1 MKRQVLL
8 LTEESGVGGVQTTL
22 NLLTTALAAR
32 GWQVTRLSVRQGR
45 PSLWACWQ
53 AARQAEV
60 LVASNNFWPAYWA
73 VALGWLSGR
82 PRVVWVHGPL
92 HEVLQQAGA
101 SRRKTRWL
109 QTVYRLASQVVCA
122 SQTSL
127 NSFSRVMGQV
137 GHFRNHEVRDA
148 CGAWDGGQAVC
159 VIHNPAVMPGTHEDP
174 PAPDAA
180 PATTHAPAPVT
191 ECAKAI
197 GQPSKNGVSDPVI
210 PLGFVGRLSPEKQPL
225 QLIAML
231 QQLPEAYQ
239 LHVVGDGALMG
250 AMQSAGQALIV
261 QGRLHLHGQ
270 HTVSAQTYRAWR
282 ATVLCSLY
290 EGYPMTALESLA
302 CGVPCVSTP
311 IPALQEMLGPHAPQ
325 WLAHD
330 HSALALADAVQ
341 ACLAQSPEALQAQL
355 QAALAAHGFEAFA
368 QNWDQLLSR
377 LVQRGSGQGAG
388 PDTRTDTPP
397 GPRDAHDQKAKP

>member
-22 NLLTTALAAR
+22 SLLTTALLAR

-53 AARQAEV
+53 AARQAQV

-82 PRVVWVHGPL
+82 PSVVWVHGPL

-137 GHFRNHEVRDA
+137 GHFRNHDAGDA
-148 CGAWDGGQAVC
+148 CGAWDGSQAVC
-159 VIHNPAVMPGTHEDP
+159 VIHNPAVVPG
-174 PAPDAA
+174 AA
-180 PATTHAPAPVT
+180 VANPPAPVT
-191 ECAKAI
+191 ECATARS
-197 GQPSKNGVSDPVI
+197 QPSQSGVSDQVI

-341 ACLAQSPEALQAQL
+341 ACLAQSPEALQAAL
-355 QAALAAHGFEAFA
+355 QATVAAHGFEAFA
-368 QNWDQLLSR
+368 QDWDRLLSR
-377 LVQRGSGQGAG
+377 LVQRGRRPGEGS
-388 PDTRTDTPP
+388 DTSTNKSIDTPP
-397 GPRDAHDQKAKP
+397 GPHDAHDLRAKP

>member
-1 MKRQVLL
+1 MKRQVVL

-22 NLLTTALAAR
+22 SLLTSALSAR

-53 AARQAEV
+53 AARRAQV

-82 PRVVWVHGPL
+82 PSVVWVHGPL

-109 QTVYRLASQVVCA
+109 QTVYRLASLVVCA

-127 NSFSRVMGQV
+127 DSFRRVIGEGGEGGNPDAFGVPDALGLSQV
-137 GHFRNHEVRDA
+137 
-148 CGAWDGGQAVC
+148 VC
-159 VIHNPAVMPGTHEDP
+159 VIRNPAALPGTGTDRTVP
-174 PAPDAA
+174 NASPAASNRPC
-180 PATTHAPAPVT
+180 PATEAASAGDRMPDNAV
-191 ECAKAI
+191 A
-197 GQPSKNGVSDPVI
+197 QDLI

-225 QLIAML
+225 QLVAML
-231 QQLPEAYQ
+231 QQLPAVYH

-250 AMQSAGQALIV
+250 AMQSAGQSLMA

-270 HTVSAQTYRAWR
+270 QTVTAQTYRAWR

-290 EGYPMTALESLA
+290 EDYPMTALESMA

-311 IPALQEMLGPHAPQ
+311 IPAMQEILGPHALQ
-325 WLAHD
+325 WLAQD
-330 HSALALADAVQ
+330 HSALALANAVQ
-341 ACLAQSPEALQAQL
+341 ACLAQSPEALQAAL
-355 QAALAAHGFEAFA
+355 QATVATHGFEAFA
-368 QNWDQLLSR
+368 QAWDRVLSR
-377 LVQRGSGQGAG
+377 LVQRGWGQGAG
-388 PDTRTDTPP
+388 PDTSIDTHP
-397 GPRDAHDQKAKP
+397 GPSDVQDPRAKP

>member
-22 NLLTTALAAR
+22 NLLTTALVAR

-53 AARQAEV
+53 AARQAQV

-82 PRVVWVHGPL
+82 PSVVWVHGPL
-92 HEVLQQAGA
+92 HEVLRQAGA
-101 SRRKTRWL
+101 SRPKTRWL

-127 NSFSRVMGQV
+127 DSFNRVMGQL
-137 GHFRNHEVRDA
+137 GHVRKPDAGDA

-159 VIHNPAVMPGTHEDP
+159 VIRNPAVMPGNHEDP
-174 PAPDAA
+174 PATDAA
-180 PATTHAPAPVT
+180 PSTSHAPVPVT
-191 ECAKAI
+191 EYTTARS
-197 GQPSKNGVSDPVI
+197 QPPNSGVSDPVI

-231 QQLPEAYQ
+231 QHLPAAYQ
-239 LHVVGDGALMG
+239 LHVVGDGELMG
-250 AMQSAGQALIV
+250 AMQSAGQTCLA

-270 HTVSAQTYRAWR
+270 HTVRAQTYWAWR

-311 IPALQEMLGPHAPQ
+311 IPALQEMLGPHAPL
-325 WLAHD
+325 WLAHN
-330 HSALALADAVQ
+330 HSALALANAVQ

-355 QAALAAHGFEAFA
+355 QATLAAHGLEAFA
-368 QNWDQLLSR
+368 QDWDRLLSR
-377 LVQRGSGQGAG
+377 LVQRGEGQGAG
-388 PDTRTDTPP
+388 SDTRTDTPS
-397 GPRDAHDQKAKP
+397 GPHDAHDPKAKP

>member
-1 MKRQVLL
+1 MKRHVLL

-22 NLLTTALAAR
+22 NLLTTALAAL

-53 AARQAEV
+53 AARQAQV
-60 LVASNNFWPAYWA
+60 LVASNNFWPSYWA

-82 PRVVWVHGPL
+82 PSVVWVHGPL
-92 HEVLQQAGA
+92 NEVLRQAGA

-127 NSFSRVMGQV
+127 DSFKRVMGQV
-137 GHFRNHEVRDA
+137 GQFGHVRQADAGHA
-148 CGAWDGGQAVC
+148 CGVWDGGQAVC
-159 VIHNPAVMPGTHEDP
+159 VIRNPAVVPGTHEDP
-174 PAPDAA
+174 SAPDAA
-180 PATTHAPAPVT
+180 PATSHAPAPVT
-191 ECAKAI
+191 ECATAPS
-197 GQPSKNGVSDPVI
+197 QPPQSGVSDPVI

-231 QQLPEAYQ
+231 QHLPAAYQ
-239 LHVVGDGALMG
+239 LHVVGDGELMG
-250 AMQSAGQALIV
+250 AMQRAGQTVLA

-270 HTVSAQTYRAWR
+270 HTVRAQTYRAWR

-311 IPALQEMLGPHAPQ
+311 IPAMQEMLGPHAPL

-341 ACLAQSPEALQAQL
+341 ACLAQSPETLQDQL
-355 QAALAAHGFEAFA
+355 QATVAAHGFEAFA
-368 QNWDQLLSR
+368 QDWDRLLSR
-377 LVQRGSGQGAG
+377 QVQRGGGQGAG
-388 PDTRTDTPP
+388 PDKPS
-397 GPRDAHDQKAKP
+397 GPNDAHDPKAKP